1 MARYGNDFY
10 GLAAYGTD
18 TLVDFDARPF
28 IASSTNYGEIFVEW
42 NLPTGDW
49 DKIRLIRNTFGFPMT
64 PDDGDLLF
72 DGDNSTD
79 TRTYT
84 DTGQIPNN
92 SGLLPGQTYYY
103 AIFVRRGGTREW
115 VKAGNT
121 LGVSVKRYGAP
132 ETMYDYIPGV
142 QKISNMNSFVSD
154 TALPNNDLYAF
165 MQVFGVEYDFLKTLT
180 ENIKNRYNVLNLD
193 GRLIPAMLNQFGF
206 QFENEIGIQQ
216 ARVLLQ
222 NAVKIYSERG
232 SAAGLRTFASAFTG
246 YNCDIK
252 PITNLMLSLNDSS
265 FRESIGFWESLSNA
279 TLSRGTTTTE
289 TPAVSP
295 YEEPTSPSNFPNSAV
310 GFLKV
315 TVPAAGAAE
324 LVCGK
329 SAILTRAVPVEPG
342 AQYALSTYSQ
352 AKTDA
357 RNIVV
362 DIRWYAVD
370 GTFIGTAGEVSYT
383 NTVSSWTRSP
393 AAVGAAPATA
403 RFAVPYIRIDGAAL
417 GEVHYFDAVQFERGS
432 YATTFVDA
440 RRIDIVLRANRINQ
454 IINPSFETDISGWSV
469 LNGELSQVTG
479 GNSEYS
485 LKSAKVT
492 VDSAGVA
499 GLAIEEPI
507 AVISNDQHAVSA
519 YVKGPA
525 NVSASIQVI
534 WAYEYGT
541 QAGVTISENVQLT
554 GDWQRVSFETISP
567 NLATTADIVVQFS
580 GCEAGDEIQV
590 DEVLFEKAAYV
601 SPYFDG
607 NSGYEQYGDVVWE
620 NGFDNNSR
628 SHYYKNREVVT
639 KRLIAVLKDYIP
651 AGSAWA
657 VFVGQPD

>member
-28 IASSTNYGEIFVEW
+28 IASSTNYNEIFVEW

-49 DKIRLIRNTFGFPMT
+49 DKIRLVRNTFGFPMT

-72 DGDNSTD
+72 EDDSSTD
-79 TRTYT
+79 IRTYT
-84 DTGQIPNN
+84 DNGQVPNN
-92 SGLLPGQTYYY
+92 SRLLPGQTYYY

-132 ETMYDYIPGV
+132 ETMYEYIPGV
-142 QKISNMNSFVSD
+142 QTISNMNSFVSD
-154 TALPNNDLYAF
+154 AVLPNNDLYAF
-165 MQVFGVEYDFLKTLT
+165 LQIFGVEYDFLKTLA

-222 NAVKIYSERG
+222 NAVKIYAERG
-232 SAAGLRTFASAFTG
+232 SSNGLKTFVSAFTG

-252 PITNLMLSLNDSS
+252 PVTNLMLSLNDSS
-265 FRESIGFWESLSNA
+265 FRESIGFWESLTNA
-279 TLSRGTTTTE
+279 TLSRGTATTE

-329 SAILTRAVPVEPG
+329 SAILTRAIPVEPG

-352 AKTDA
+352 AKTAA

-383 NTVSSWTRSP
+383 NTVASWTRSP
-393 AAVGAAPATA
+393 AASGTAPATA
-403 RFAVPYIRIDGAAL
+403 RFAVPYIRIDGATL
-417 GEVHYFDAVQFERGS
+417 GEIHYFDAVQFERGS

-454 IINPSFETDISGWSV
+454 IINPSFETDVSGWSV
-469 LNGELSQVTG
+469 LNGTLDQITD

-485 LKSAKVT
+485 LKSAKLT
-492 VDSAGVA
+492 VASNGVA
-499 GLAIEEPI
+499 GIAIEEPI

-541 QAGVTISENVQLT
+541 EAGVTISEDVQLN

-567 NLATTADIVVQFS
+567 SLAATADIVIQFS

-590 DEVLFEKAAYV
+590 DEVLFEKAGYV

-620 NGFDNNSR
+620 NGFDYNSR